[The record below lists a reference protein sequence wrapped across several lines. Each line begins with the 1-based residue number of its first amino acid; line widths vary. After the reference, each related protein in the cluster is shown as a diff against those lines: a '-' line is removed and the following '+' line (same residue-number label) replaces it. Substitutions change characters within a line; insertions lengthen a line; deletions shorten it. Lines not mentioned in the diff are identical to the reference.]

1 MSVSHLEN
9 CWKTKGCVRDPLK
22 NEYLILKLK
31 YLIPSQKVIY
41 ITQFYATSQ
50 PTFYMF
56 QTDLAHHHPYAKA
69 LKNFGKRSDDDRKEV
84 QAKICRDG
92 KAFTFGQL
100 QTLYNDWIMEMHD
113 RYDEETEDASKEK
126 KNKKLDLKSS
136 GNLYIWQ

>member
-1 MSVSHLEN
+1 
-9 CWKTKGCVRDPLK
+9 
-22 NEYLILKLK
+22 
-31 YLIPSQKVIY
+31 
-41 ITQFYATSQ
+41 
-50 PTFYMF
+50 MF

-136 GNLYIWQ
+136 VLRFHKEIQRKGRFWKAGLNIKILKGACAGCHKNNVVPPELF